1 MQPRILSVVR
11 HAHADTARPGQE
23 DADRPLSGRGQKE
36 ATLAASGFAAAAHDP
51 YPDLLLASP
60 SRRTRASADAFAQ
73 SLGLGGGAVQFD
85 DRLYLAPVDTLLEV
99 LQASADAHR
108 HIVVIGHNPGL
119 RDFVRTL
126 TGDPDATDLPTAGVR
141 SFRCDIRHWR
151 DLRPGSCRPL
161 GPG

>member
-1 MQPRILSVVR
+1 MQPRTLTLVR
-11 HAHADTARPGQE
+11 HAHADNARPGQE

-36 ATLAASGFAAAAHDP
+36 AALAAAAFGAAARD
-51 YPDLLLASP
+51 PDLLLASP
-60 SRRTRASADAFAQ
+60 SRRTRATADALAQ

-99 LQASADAHR
+99 LQASADARR

-119 RDFVRTL
+119 SDFVRTL

-141 SFRCDIRHWR
+141 SYRCDIRHWR
-151 DLRPGSCRPL
+151 DLRPGTCRPL